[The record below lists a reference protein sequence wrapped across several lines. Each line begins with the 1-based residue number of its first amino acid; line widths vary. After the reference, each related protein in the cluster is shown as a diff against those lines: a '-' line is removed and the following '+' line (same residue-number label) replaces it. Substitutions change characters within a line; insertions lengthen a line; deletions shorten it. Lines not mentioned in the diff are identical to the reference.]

1 MDFDKRLGE
10 GQAEAGPFILA
21 VESAI
26 DLLEGSQRFGNVL
39 KRNPDAGI
47 DDLEYVAAFG
57 ARPSPERD
65 LTAGRGEFDRVG
77 QQIDQDL
84 LELGEF
90 DRVGQQIDQDLLE
103 LAFIGAQRWD
113 IVR

>member
-1 MDFDKRLGE
+1 M
-10 GQAEAGPFILA
+10 
-21 VESAI
+21 
-26 DLLEGSQRFGNVL
+26 EGSQRLGNVL

-47 DDLEYVAAFG
+47 NDLEYIAALR

-65 LTAGRGEFDRVG
+65 LAAGR
-77 QQIDQDL
+77 
-84 LELGEF
+84 GEF